1 MRVEDIFIS
10 LNDLKLT
17 FINNN
22 KDDDN
27 FYLYINKNYWDI
39 LLLYF
44 RKKEQKKDQNIEQNI
59 DRKTEDYLNPSLVIK
74 CFLEY
79 IFSLFSECNFILY
92 TFIRS
97 RYKKIKNNKNFN
109 NFINNVTSCMSMKSL
124 LALFNNNNNQKD
136 YIVIKINSHVDYIKL
151 LLDLFRECF
160 YKNLYSYEIVF
171 LAIQE
176 HFINKEFVKKYLHK
190 KTLFDLY
197 IKANR
202 KYNLFISKVSEL
214 EADIEK
220 SKNQIINVNK
230 EISHIGNIKKNEYK
244 ICLNVFNK
252 VYIFNKK
259 LEFFVSQ
266 EIKKKLKLLK
276 LKILDEH
283 KNNIKLLKR
292 NKVWASSYKNEK
304 DLLKNKSFM
313 PVSIVSSSRMILNT
327 NRVVALIVLISGLNK
342 EEFKDIIN
350 SLEFKVLC
358 SNLIVSVSN
367 NDVIFLR
374 CEVYSRS
381 FIKLMHIAILKKY
394 PDRVKIIKI
403 FSINKDR
410 FELLSGNEV
419 DSIRAYTD

>member
-1 MRVEDIFIS
+1 M
-10 LNDLKLT
+10 
-17 FINNN
+17 
-22 KDDDN
+22 
-27 FYLYINKNYWDI
+27 
-39 LLLYF
+39 
-44 RKKEQKKDQNIEQNI
+44 
-59 DRKTEDYLNPSLVIK
+59 
-74 CFLEY
+74 
-79 IFSLFSECNFILY
+79 
-92 TFIRS
+92 
-97 RYKKIKNNKNFN
+97 
-109 NFINNVTSCMSMKSL
+109 
-124 LALFNNNNNQKD
+124 
-136 YIVIKINSHVDYIKL
+136 
-151 LLDLFRECF
+151 
-160 YKNLYSYEIVF
+160 
-171 LAIQE
+171 
-176 HFINKEFVKKYLHK
+176 
-190 KTLFDLY
+190 
-197 IKANR
+197 
-202 KYNLFISKVSEL
+202 
-214 EADIEK
+214 
-220 SKNQIINVNK
+220 
-230 EISHIGNIKKNEYK
+230 
-244 ICLNVFNK
+244 
-252 VYIFNKK
+252 
-259 LEFFVSQ
+259 
-266 EIKKKLKLLK
+266 LK